1 MDDTRRGLP
10 GQPIELAGGTHVF
23 VDDYLIERTSALTR
37 TAHQAR
43 TLSRPVLASG
53 PGTRHTQVLF
63 FPRVFHDPGDRAAPF
78 RMWYDAG
85 FTGSERRSYGYAE
98 SDDGL
103 TWRFPELGIVDIAGS
118 RANNVVRR
126 GAYCMCLVDHARYRT
141 VDGSTDPERRFVL
154 LYTGGDRFS
163 AAYSPDG
170 FHWTDDP
177 RQPGVPGHREPHGG
191 PSQRLLGPAAG
202 TATWSPPATPAGPTT
217 ASTGKPPFHRDGYRR
232 LVAQTTSTDLRR
244 WTPFRPIVVSDPE
257 EEGPMR
263 EFYGMQPV
271 VRGSLYLGF
280 LRVLRDDLPADPGGP
295 VHGIGWTELCTSRDG
310 EHWTRQDGVL
320 LDRGRR
326 PGSWDHAM
334 AWVGECVTVGDR
346 ELIYYSGYARGHK
359 MGIWDGDRQLGVATP
374 APRRVVSYDAGAEA
388 PGTLRTRPF
397 VWNASRLTVNA
408 HIRGELRV
416 RLLDEA
422 GLPLPGHFFRDC
434 RPLTGDGVTQEVRWT
449 GTPASLR
456 GRVVRLEFLL
466 RDAELYAFTLI
477 EPES

>member
-43 TLSRPVLASG
+43 TLPRPVLESG

-177 RQPGVPGHREPHGG
+177 DNPVYLDTENRMED
-191 PSQRLLGPAAG
+191 RLNGCWDPLRNRYLVTAG
-202 TATWSPPATPAGPTT
+202 YSGRPDDGF
-217 ASTGKPPFHRDGYRR
+217 TGKPPFHRDGYRR

-359 MGIWDGDRQLGVATP
+359 MGIWDGDRQLGVATL
-374 APRRVVSYDAGAEA
+374 RRDGFVSYDAGAEA

-408 HIRGELRV
+408 QIRGELRV

-422 GLPLPGHFFRDC
+422 GLPVPGCFFRDC
-434 RPLTGDGVTQEVRWT
+434 RPLIGAGVTQEVRWT
-449 GTPASLR
+449 GSPASLR
-456 GRVVRLEFLL
+456 GRVVRLEFRL
-466 RDAELYAFTLI
+466 RDAELYAITLI
-477 EPES
+477 EPSP